1 MVLAAYLVGNITA
14 LVVKGSKTVIYRERI
29 KSLLKYTDQNKHG
42 KDIRYQIKDQLMLPY
57 DSSHTDSAVFQDL
70 PSSLHA
76 MVTENIYKP
85 HIAKV
90 PLFRGCSIEFIN
102 KIVSRVHEEFVPP
115 GKVITEQGSVVDH
128 LYFLCDGKLEEIVV
142 YEGGPK
148 ESESILTPHD
158 SYGDVSILCN
168 IPQPYTIRVLERALW
183 WQGKESDVHMK
194 HMVSEIKAHI
204 EIQEAQLALRLN
216 NAAYNGDLTQLK
228 NLIRAGADPNKK
240 NFDGRSPLH
249 LAASKGHEDIA
260 LFLIQEGVEV
270 NISDRY
276 GNTPLL
282 EAIKSGHDDIAS
294 LLIKEGASLTISD
307 GDSLVSSSVTKG
319 ILNSKDYDF
328 RTPLHVATS
337 RGSYGLAKLLVE
349 AGASVLSKDS
359 LIKPW
364 ELPKD
369 QNKYGVVLWVPDT
382 IEELIEKAA
391 DHFKLD
397 LPPNSCIIITE
408 DAGQIVDADMITDGQ
423 KLYLITSQ

>member
-1 MVLAAYLVGNITA
+1 M
-14 LVVKGSKTVIYRERI
+14 S
-29 KSLLKYTDQNKHG
+29 
-42 KDIRYQIKDQLMLPY
+42 PY

-90 PLFRGCSIEFIN
+90 PLFRGCSVEFIN
-102 KIVSRVHEEFVPP
+102 QIVSRVHEEFVPP
-115 GKVITEQGSVVDH
+115 RKIITEQGSVVDH
-128 LYFLCDGKLEEIVV
+128 LYFICDGKLEEIVV

-148 ESESILTPHD
+148 ESVSILTPHD
-158 SYGDVSILCN
+158 SFGDVSILCN
-168 IPQPYTIRVLERALW
+168 IPQPYTIRVFERSLLLRIDMQSFSNILNIYFHDKRKILNNLLE
-183 WQGKESDVHMK
+183 GKESDVHMK

-204 EIQEAQLALRLN
+204 EIQEAHLALRLN

-228 NLIRAGADPNKK
+228 SLIRAGADPNKK

-249 LAASKGHEDIA
+249 LAASKGHEDIT

-270 NISDRY
+270 NIS
-276 GNTPLL
+276 
-282 EAIKSGHDDIAS
+282 
-294 LLIKEGASLTISD
+294 
-307 GDSLVSSSVTKG
+307 G

-349 AGASVLSKDS
+349 AGANVLSKDS
-359 LIKPW
+359 EILSANNTLIELLEQAKASQLSSQITSSSKEPSVTDRMTRRKCTIYPFQPW

-369 QNKYGVVLWVPDT
+369 QNKYGVVLWTPDT
-382 IEELIEKAA
+382 IDELIEKAA
-391 DHFKLD
+391 VHFKLD
-397 LPPNSCIIITE
+397 LPSTSCIITE
-408 DAGQIVDADMITDGQ
+408 DAGQILDVDMIIDEQ
-423 KLYLITSQ
+423 KLYLITT